1 MEASEVKL
9 AASGEKRNLTTKI
22 LKKSKSGKN
31 IKKPTNIDL
40 PEIFR
45 RVGFTASR
53 NGPDVYL
60 KAMEKLELYAFTK
73 YKLGTKDVWK
83 YLQQHK
89 IILFIPP
96 ELVLHLHKLV
106 RLPIHHLL
114 LFLLLCGAGHSNSLK
129 PIW

>member
-1 MEASEVKL
+1 MVETMEASEVKL

-83 YLQQHK
+83 YLQHPVYPTRTGPAPKQ
-89 IILFIPP
+89 
-96 ELVLHLHKLV
+96 V
-106 RLPIHHLL
+106 
-114 LFLLLCGAGHSNSLK
+114 S
-129 PIW
+129 